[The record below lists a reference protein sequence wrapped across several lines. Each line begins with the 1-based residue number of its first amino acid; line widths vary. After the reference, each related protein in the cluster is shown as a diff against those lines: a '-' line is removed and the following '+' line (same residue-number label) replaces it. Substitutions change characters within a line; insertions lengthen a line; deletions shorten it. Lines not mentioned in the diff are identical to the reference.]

1 MNKKLVYILTFMVV
15 FHNYAA
21 DDTTKYLGELIGNKN
36 LVHRVLCSGRSSTEG
51 KEYPEFFIGNHQL
64 TGSQAKAATAAQG
77 HHKKKEPKK
86 PVVSIGTTILT
97 GEATEAARI
106 LARLGIMTPP
116 PSPVKEEEEKH

>member
-21 DDTTKYLGELIGNKN
+21 DDTTKYLGELIGNED
-36 LVHRVLCSGRSSTEG
+36 LVHRVLCRGRKPYV
-51 KEYPEFFIGNHQL
+51 KEQYPEFFIGNHQL
-64 TGSQAKAATAAQG
+64 TGSQARAATAAQG
-77 HHKKKEPKK
+77 YYKKKEPKK

-97 GEATEAARI
+97 GEDTETAKI
-106 LARLGIMTPP
+106 LARLRVITPP